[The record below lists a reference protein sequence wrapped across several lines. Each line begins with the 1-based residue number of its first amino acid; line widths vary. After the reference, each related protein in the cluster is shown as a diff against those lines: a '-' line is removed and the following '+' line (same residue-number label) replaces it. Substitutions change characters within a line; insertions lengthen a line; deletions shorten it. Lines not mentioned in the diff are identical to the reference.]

1 MPPNS
6 LSQPHTENS
15 GLLTVLIGDGR
26 PLLAFT
32 GLALILSGGFA
43 LFLALSGQFLPH
55 DIQFLGMS
63 AEQLCAWQEC
73 RVARFMIH
81 DRAAFGGALIAIG
94 ILYVWLAE
102 FPLRAKQEWAW
113 WLFVVSGACGFASF
127 LAYLGYGYLDTW
139 HGIAT
144 LFLLPLFCAGVVITA
159 RRVVTLTTLRE
170 LFLPY
175 RAYPFWSRYT
185 LGRALLLG
193 TTVGMMGAG
202 LTIVTVGTSIVF
214 VPQDLE
220 FLKLA
225 PNNLNQINAHLI
237 PLIAHDRAGFGGG
250 ILTTGITAFFALWC
264 AKPSRHLWQALA
276 LAGISGFGSAILI
289 HFWVGYTDLIHLA
302 PALVGATT
310 FTLGIILCAKPMLYA
325 NENRHV

>member
-1 MPPNS
+1 MQPNS
-6 LSQPHTENS
+6 LSQARTENS
-15 GLLTVLIGDGR
+15 SLPDVFVGDGR
-26 PLLAFT
+26 PLLTFT
-32 GLALILSGGFA
+32 GLALVLSGGFA

-63 AEQLCAWQEC
+63 AEQLCAWNEC

-94 ILYVWLAE
+94 ILYMWLAE
-102 FPLRAKQEWAW
+102 FPLREKQEWAW
-113 WLFVVSGACGFASF
+113 WLFAVSGVCGFGSF

-144 LFLLPLFCAGVVITA
+144 LFLLPVFCAGVVLTA
-159 RRVVTLTTLRE
+159 RRVVVLTSPRE
-170 LFLPY
+170 LFSPY

-185 LGRALLLG
+185 LGRAFLLG
-193 TTVGMMGAG
+193 TTVGMVGAG
-202 LTIVTVGTSIVF
+202 LTILTVGTSIVF

-220 FLKLA
+220 FMKLA
-225 PNNLNQINAHLI
+225 PVELNLINARLI

-276 LAGISGFGSAILI
+276 LAGISGFGSAIWI
-289 HFWVGYTDLIHLA
+289 HFWVGYTDFIHLA
-302 PALVGATT
+302 PALLGATT

-325 NENRHV
+325 NKDRDV